1 MVEVKVFKG
10 GSVATQDVDAGAF
23 GAKVLGRTLKDAVV
37 MYEANQRQGTVRAKT
52 RSQVRGG
59 NKKLYPQK
67 HTGRARMG
75 TTKSPIWRG
84 GGRIHPPQP
93 RDHSYAMPKKARRV
107 ALRNAIFTKFRDGEV
122 AIADG
127 WPTDAPSTKSAV
139 AILTQLDMGRSVTV
153 VTDGA
158 DKTLYKSLRNVPLID
173 VASLEDLNARQV
185 LLRRYL
191 VLTPA
196 AYESLEKKFAQADNK
211 TPAAAGGES

>member
-1 MVEVKVFKG
+1 MVEVKVYKG

-37 MYEANQRQGTVRAKT
+37 MYEANKRQGTVRAKT

-93 RDHSYAMPKKARRV
+93 RDLSYAMPKKARRV

-122 AIADG
+122 GIADG
-127 WPTDAPSTKSAV
+127 WPSETPSTKSAV
-139 AILTQLDMGRSVTV
+139 AILSQLEMGRSVTV

-158 DKTLYKSLRNVPLID
+158 DKNVYKSLRNVPLVD
-173 VASLEDLNARQV
+173 VACLDDLNARQV

-196 AYESLEKKFAQADNK
+196 AYELLEKRFAKSGVD
-211 TPAAAGGES
+211 TAAGDKA

>member
-52 RSQVRGG
+52 RSMVRGG
-59 NKKLYPQK
+59 NKKLWPQK

-84 GGRIHPPQP
+84 GGRIHPPEP

-127 WPTDAPSTKSAV
+127 WPSEKPNTKSAV
-139 AILTQLDMGRSVTV
+139 GILSQLSMGRSVTV

-158 DKTLYKSLRNVPLID
+158 DQKADKNVYMSLRNVPLVD
-173 VASLEDLNARQV
+173 VARIEDLNARQV

-196 AYESLEKKFAQADNK
+196 AYESLNQRFAKSGEEKA
-211 TPAAAGGES
+211 

>member
-1 MVEVKVFKG
+1 MVEVKVYKG

-23 GAKVLGRTLKDAVV
+23 GAKVLGRTVKDAVV
-37 MYEANQRQGTVRAKT
+37 MYEANQRQGTVRAKP
-52 RSQVRGG
+52 RSMVRGG

-84 GGRIHPPQP
+84 GGRIHPPEP

-127 WPTDAPSTKSAV
+127 WPTGAPSTKTAV
-139 AILTQLDMGRSVTV
+139 AILSPLNMGRSVTV

-173 VASLEDLNARQV
+173 VARLDDLNARQV

-196 AYESLEKKFAQADNK
+196 AYESLEKRFAQSA
-211 TPAAAGGES
+211 TAGGES

>member
-1 MVEVKVFKG
+1 MVEVKVFQG
-10 GSVATQDVDAGAF
+10 GSVATKDVDAGVF

-37 MYEANQRQGTVRAKT
+37 MYEANQRQGTVKAKT
-52 RSQVRGG
+52 RTMVRGG
-59 NKKLYPQK
+59 NKKLWPQK

-93 RDHSYAMPKKARRV
+93 RDHSYHMPKKARRV
-107 ALRNAIFTKFRDGEV
+107 ALRNALFTKFRDSEV

-127 WPTDAPSTKSAV
+127 FPGDAPNTKAAFAVLAQLGMSRSA
-139 AILTQLDMGRSVTV
+139 TV
-153 VTDGA
+153 VTDGK
-158 DKTLYKSLRNVPLID
+158 DDTLYKSLRNVPLVD
-173 VASLEDLNARQV
+173 VARLDDLNARQV

-196 AYESLEKKFAQADNK
+196 AYESLEQRFAKK
-211 TPAAAGGES
+211 ES

>member
-1 MVEVKVFKG
+1 MVEVKVYKG
-10 GSVATQDVDAGAF
+10 GSVATKDVDAATF

-37 MYEANQRQGTVRAKT
+37 MYEANKRQGTVRAKT

-93 RDHSYAMPKKARRV
+93 RDLSYSMPKKARRV

-122 AIADG
+122 GIADG

-139 AILTQLDMGRSVTV
+139 AILSQLDMGRSVTV
-153 VTDGA
+153 
-158 DKTLYKSLRNVPLID
+158 
-173 VASLEDLNARQV
+173 
-185 LLRRYL
+185 
-191 VLTPA
+191 
-196 AYESLEKKFAQADNK
+196 
-211 TPAAAGGES
+211 

>member
-1 MVEVKVFKG
+1 MVEVKVYKG

-37 MYEANQRQGTVRAKT
+37 MYEANQRQGTVKAKT
-52 RSQVRGG
+52 RTMVRGG
-59 NKKLYPQK
+59 NKKLWPQK

-84 GGRIHPPQP
+84 GGRIHPPAP

-127 WPTDAPSTKSAV
+127 WPSDAPSTKSAV
-139 AILTQLDMGRSVTV
+139 AILSQLDMGRSVTV

-158 DKTLYKSLRNVPLID
+158 DKNVYKSLRNVPLID
-173 VASLEDLNARQV
+173 VARLEDLNARQV

-196 AYESLEKKFAQADNK
+196 AYESLEKRFAK
-211 TPAAAGGES
+211 PTAASGES